1 MNNKLSFIGSSLG
14 LVGAILISAMYP
26 IYGLSLW
33 LVSNIILGHINKQ
46 DIHQYRM
53 YIIYELIT
61 IYGLYNYL
69 R

>member
-1 MNNKLSFIGSSLG
+1 MNNKLSYISSIIALS
-14 LVGAILISAMYP
+14 GAILISAMYP
-26 IYGLSLW
+26 LYGLSLW
-33 LVSNIILGHINKQ
+33 FVSNILLAYVNKN

-69 R
+69 N